1 MPRLHWPLARLRFRN
16 KLGLG
21 MAAIVLIFGLV
32 LGHLLTDMAAQAL
45 LEQHHKR
52 GETVARNLAR
62 RAAEPLLAIDLL
74 RLENMVDEV
83 ASRTEGALYAFVL
96 DAQDQVVA
104 HSFSRKFPVDLV
116 EANLPQTIQRQR
128 QLLRSQPG
136 LIDDFAA
143 PVVVD
148 NDHIGWVR
156 VGLSRKAVSQ
166 TYMQLWLVGLGL
178 TLGAIVFGLVL
189 VSLFA
194 RTVANRL
201 ARLRDCAEEIVKGN
215 LDQVSSEVNRVNC
228 WEIMDCHMDSC
239 PAYGEKRLRCWYQA
253 GTLCPQC
260 GQEAYPDKLSSCR
273 DCPVYRRCAGD
284 ELQELAEAFDV
295 MAATLKD
302 YLAQIQT
309 ARQEMGRQRQLL
321 RTILDVT
328 PDLVSL
334 QDVNFVYQAAN
345 KAFCKYFN
353 VEEKD
358 IVGHTDFDIFSEAQA
373 DQNYHE
379 DKQILVTGEPL
390 SKEIAVKG
398 KKNRRWFHILKVPVY
413 DGPRITGLLLTAR
426 DITVVKQY
434 QEQLVHSQKMEDLGR
449 LAGGIAHE
457 INTPLGIIL
466 GYTQLLLEDFD
477 AESQS
482 RKDLE
487 TIEKQARIC
496 RKLVADLLG
505 FSRQSGFTRSEM
517 ELNDSIVEVIS
528 LVEHTF
534 SLNQVWI
541 RSELD
546 PNIPPIEA
554 DKERLKQV
562 WMNLFNNAFD
572 AIGENGF
579 ICVRTKLCAHRRR
592 VVVTVADTGPGIG
605 EDELDKIFDPF
616 FSTKPVGK
624 GTGLGLSVTFGII
637 KDHGGRI
644 NTLSPAPNEYMPSEM
659 EEQMPIGAGTV
670 FIIELPVVD
679 DVLPD
684 DECEEATRH
693 AVHSDANESYD
704 AASSKERGDGRDYGL
719 R

>member
-1 MPRLHWPLARLRFRN
+1 MLSWRWPFGRLRFRS
-16 KLGLG
+16 KLGWG
-21 MAAIVLIFGLV
+21 MAAIVLVFGLL
-32 LGHLLTDMAAQAL
+32 LGHLLTDMAAHSL
-45 LEQHHKR
+45 LEQHHKL
-52 GETVARNLAR
+52 GKTVARNLAR
-62 RAAEPLLAIDLL
+62 RAAEPLLATDLL

-83 ASRTEGALYAFVL
+83 TARTENAEYAFVV
-96 DAQDQVVA
+96 DAAHQVLA
-104 HSFSRKFPVDLV
+104 HSFERGFPVELIA
-116 EANLPQTIQRQR
+116 ANMPEDNRSHR

-143 PVVVD
+143 PVLIEGD
-148 NDHIGWVR
+148 RIGWVR
-156 VGLSRKAVSQ
+156 VGVSRGAVSK
-166 TYMQLWLVGLGL
+166 TYTRLWMVGLGL
-178 TLGAIVFGLVL
+178 TLAAIAFGLVL

-194 RTVANRL
+194 RTVARRL

-215 LDQVSSEVNRVNC
+215 LDVVSSEDNRVNC
-228 WEIMDCHMDSC
+228 WEIMDCQMGNC

-260 GQEAYPDKLSSCR
+260 GPGGYPDKLSSCR
-273 DCPVYRRCAGD
+273 HCPVYRRCAGD

-302 YLAQIQT
+302 YLGQIQT
-309 ARQEMGRQRQLL
+309 ARQDMARQRQLL

-334 QDVNFVYQAAN
+334 QDVNLVYQAAN

-353 VEEKD
+353 LEEKD
-358 IVGHTDFDIFSEAQA
+358 IVGRTDFDIFSEAQA

-379 DKQILVTGEPL
+379 DKQILVTGEAL
-390 SKEIAVKG
+390 SKEIAVAG
-398 KKNRRWFHILKVPVY
+398 ERNRRWFHILKVPVY
-413 DGPRITGLLLTAR
+413 DRDRITGLLLTAR

-466 GYTQLLLEDFD
+466 GYTQLLLEDF
-477 AESQS
+477 EEGTQS
-482 RKDLE
+482 RTDLE

-505 FSRQSGFTRSEM
+505 FSRQSGFTRAEM
-517 ELNDSIVEVIS
+517 ELNDSIREVIS

-534 SLNQVWI
+534 SLNKVWI
-541 RSELD
+541 RSD
-546 PNIPPIEA
+546 FDANIPPIEA

-572 AIGENGF
+572 AIGEDGF
-579 ICVRTKLCAHRRR
+579 IFVRTKLCAHRRR

-605 EDELDKIFDPF
+605 EDDLDKIFDPF

-644 NTLSPAPNEYMPSEM
+644 NALSPAPNEYMPSEM
-659 EEQMPIGAGTV
+659 EEQIQIGAGTV

-679 DVLPD
+679 DVLPE

-693 AVHSDANESYD
+693 VVRSEQ
-704 AASSKERGDGRDYGL
+704 SSA
-719 R
+719 